1 MIRSEGSN
9 LPNKKSAALDKHL
22 QDIYRQYK
30 HNLINAMTFVKLS
43 SLNSLPT
50 SRIMGK
56 TRFYSIVASIK
67 NKYKRIEKKI
77 KENVFF

>member
-1 MIRSEGSN
+1 MIRSKGSN

-56 TRFYSIVASIK
+56 TRSYSIVAVSMK
-67 NKYKRIEKKI
+67 NNLTGIRKKNIE
-77 KENVFF
+77 N

>member
-1 MIRSEGSN
+1 MIRSKGSN

-67 NKYKRIEKKI
+67 NKYKRIKKI
-77 KENVFF
+77 LKKTYF